1 MKNLKFVINNIFKV
15 KNVILTLLILILAWS
30 LRYMFLYFFGVP
42 LPNLLEEPLHLYRL
56 IYLLI
61 LKGASVILNKALK
74 KFTLM

>member
-42 LPNLLEEPLHLYRL
+42 LPNLFEEPLHLYRL

-61 LKGASVILNKALK
+61 LKGASVILNKVLK
-74 KFTLM
+74 NLL